1 MKKVLISMMLAVMMM
16 LAAGSANAAGPTSI
30 EIFPSPQTLKV
41 GQTSTIYAKQTGA
54 IGGTYFYSEDNGIA
68 TVTSGELASQY
79 SYTTVAEITAVSPGT
94 VNIVAKNVNGIY
106 AKCKVTV
113 TAPRCTGI
121 SIPENREMNVGTIWA
136 IPPSITPASAQPTL
150 SWKSSNTNVVTVT
163 QAGVVTAKA
172 VGNATVTVTTDNYYS
187 ASCLISV
194 KDPNPAPTAISM
206 EKEIN
211 LDVNQTY
218 TLKPSVEPYN
228 AKTTLSWKSSDNTV
242 AEVTQ
247 SGVVTAKSPGE
258 AIITVTTDNGKS
270 ASCRVI
276 VEGATPMSEYE
287 LTLYVNQ
294 GGKVICNNML
304 TRGFKKLL
312 FYEDDDIVMTVLPE
326 QGYQIAGIW
335 VNGEEVTDK
344 VNDDML
350 TISGI
355 NQNSYVVVSFELEGS
370 SSSDSTKQGDVNKD
384 GEVDISDVVKVINII
399 AGNNGD

>member
-106 AKCKVTV
+106 TKCKVTV

-163 QAGVVTAKA
+163 QAGVVTAKG
-172 VGNATVTVTTDNYYS
+172 VGNATVTVTTDNDYS

-242 AEVTQ
+242 AEITQ

-258 AIITVTTDNGKS
+258 TIITVTTDNGKS

-355 NQNSYVVVSFELEGS
+355 NKNSYVVVSFELEGS